1 MHSLLRNE
9 RPRNAVSE
17 KPTTPTTPS
26 QPPQLPHPNHPSY
39 PPKLPANLAQL
50 WRLSIV
56 KPETA
61 RQRQSAG
68 SRSCT
73 AVGVEHGEARN
84 RTAALIH
91 GNRSFG
97 RLEKLAK
104 LTKLPNQLR

>member
-17 KPTTPTTPS
+17 KPTTPTTPTTPP
-26 QPPQLPHPNHPSY
+26 QPPQLP
-39 PPKLPANLAQL
+39 PKLQANLAQP